1 MKSAGNRP
9 ETVPD
14 RRSDLARKTTKVL
27 QASSVTTAVERA
39 LAVEHWL
46 LIAASDISDAYW
58 AWKEGDVTFLRCG
71 ARFTA
76 VRLPADV
83 VRRAAGTRQ
92 VHAVDAFLSEAL
104 AGGPVI
110 VSNGHH
116 TYYALVSR
124 AAGLAWAS
132 RGAAVLAPGTW
143 IEVPPPSRTEGR
155 GREAYWAVPMR
166 EPGALCRANLV
177 AAVVESAVS
186 SGDES
191 RTDGI

>member
-1 MKSAGNRP
+1 MKSAGNPP
-9 ETVPD
+9 ETAPD
-14 RRSDLARKTTKVL
+14 SRSDLARKTAKVL
-27 QASSVTTAVERA
+27 QASTVTTGAERA

-46 LIAASDISDAYW
+46 LISASDVSDAYW

-83 VRRAAGTRQ
+83 VNRAAGTRRAR
-92 VHAVDAFLSEAL
+92 AVDAFLAEAL

-155 GREAYWAVPMR
+155 GKEAYWAVSMR
-166 EPGALCRANLV
+166 EPGALCRADLV
-177 AAVVESAVS
+177 AAMVESVVS

-191 RTDGI
+191 CTDRV